1 MIVDCYTHYWRSPSQ
16 VGLTGNL
23 AGPPATAPFRHDD
36 HDAPLDAGAER
47 HFAACE
53 PVDKTIVLGFE
64 SAYLNASVPNDQ
76 VAEYVQRHPDKL
88 IGFAGIDPSNPKRAI
103 EAMTYAKAELGMRG
117 LSIAPAAQD
126 VHPTASTAMKVY
138 EAAADLDLP
147 VLFHSGPYLASQS
160 KMEYAKPILL
170 DEVAREFPS
179 LRMIIAH
186 LGYPWQGETL
196 VLLAKH
202 ANVFS
207 DISWLLH
214 QPWEAYQALLSA
226 SQYGVTDRLLFGSGF
241 PYTSAANCIE
251 GLYSLNQLVHG
262 TNLPTLAREELRSIV
277 ERDALGL
284 LGIGTGHADNN
295 GQLRPEPQLLDDD
308 N

>member
-16 VGLTGNL
+16 VGLIGKSQN
-23 AGPPATAPFRHDD
+23 PPATVPLRQGDQ
-36 HDAPLDAGAER
+36 DAPLDAGAER

-64 SAYLNASVPNDQ
+64 SAYLHASVPNDQ
-76 VAEYVQRHPDKL
+76 VAEYVGQHPEKL
-88 IGFAGIDPSNPKRAI
+88 IGFAGIDPTNPKRAI
-103 EAMTYAKAELGMRG
+103 EAMTYAKADLDMRG
-117 LSIAPAAQD
+117 IAIAPAAQD
-126 VHPTASTAMKVY
+126 VHPAASTAMRVY
-138 EAAADLDLP
+138 EAAVELDLP
-147 VLFHSGPYLASQS
+147 VLFHSGPYLAGQS

-170 DEVAREFPS
+170 DEVAREFPD
-179 LRMIIAH
+179 LPINIAH
-186 LGYPWQGETL
+186 LGYPWVGETL
-196 VLLAKH
+196 ILLAKH

-226 SQYGVTDRLLFGSGF
+226 SQYGVMDRLLFGSGF

-284 LGIGTGHADNN
+284 LGIATGNAH
-295 GQLRPEPQLLDDD
+295 GQARTEPQLLDEDS
-308 N
+308 